1 MSADLATV
9 EQDDLKRQIHE
20 TEVDLNYALYCP
32 LDQKYSSL
40 FSGKG
45 DAAQDD
51 EEGPEE
57 SRSRPK
63 PPMWAEVERRMKTGT
78 LEELRNGST
87 STEAPLN
94 KTEGIDVGE
103 SSRAI
108 LERPMESERKPKGRA
123 RGDTNVKTAKETR
136 REAND
141 DADNSD
147 GGFFE

>member
-40 FSGKG
+40 FAGKE

-51 EEGPEE
+51 DEGPTEPK
-57 SRSRPK
+57 SRPK

-87 STEAPLN
+87 SIEAPLN
-94 KTEGIDVGE
+94 KIEGTDLRK
-103 SSRAI
+103 SPRAI
-108 LERPMESERKPKGRA
+108 PERPTERKRKPKERI
-123 RGDTNVKTAKETR
+123 RGETNVNAARETR

-141 DADNSD
+141 DADN
-147 GGFFE
+147 GRPAR